1 MCHSAVLRV
10 STCFAH
16 RTTLLVLLSI
26 LGKFLT
32 CNCQSVFNGV
42 GSNFDDGF
50 NRNNAG
56 RRPGPPVRKD
66 RDDKVHDSIIEERIQ
81 RERPCR
87 TLFIRNIKAS
97 HNET

>member
-1 MCHSAVLRV
+1 MCYTPRV
-10 STCFAH
+10 C
-16 RTTLLVLLSI
+16 LLCPPHYFTGLLSI

-32 CNCQSVFNGV
+32 CDCQSVFHGV
-42 GSNFDDGF
+42 GSNFEDGF
-50 NRNNAG
+50 GRGAG
-56 RRPGPPVRKD
+56 RRPGGPVRKD

-97 HNET
+97 HDET